1 MLDQLTPRP
10 GSRRP
15 RMRVGRGPGSGKG
28 RYCGRGVKGQGTR
41 SAGLPKGAYF
51 EGGQMPLA
59 RRLPKRGFHNV
70 FRKDVGIVNVRDLGA
85 FGEGATVD
93 VEALVARGL
102 VHKGCDAVKLLA
114 EGDAPKGV
122 TVKVHRAS
130 AAARAKIEAAGGTL
144 ELLA

>member
-1 MLDQLTPRP
+1 MLDELTPRA
-10 GSRRP
+10 GSKHRRL
-15 RMRVGRGPGSGKG
+15 RVGRGPGSGKG

-41 SAGLPKGAYF
+41 SSGRPKGAYF
-51 EGGQMPLA
+51 EGGQMPIA

-70 FRKDVGIVNVRDLGA
+70 FRKQVGIVNVRDLAG

-114 EGDAPKGV
+114 EGNAPKGV
-122 TVKVHRAS
+122 TVKVHRVS
-130 AAARAKIEAAGGTL
+130 AAAKSKVEAAGGTV

>member
-1 MLDQLTPRP
+1 MLDELTPRP
-10 GSRRP
+10 GSRHR

-41 SAGLPKGAYF
+41 SAGQPKGAYF
-51 EGGQMPLA
+51 EGGQMPLT
-59 RRLPKRGFHNV
+59 RRLPKRGFHNL
-70 FRKDVGIVNVRDLGA
+70 FRKQVDIVNVRDLA
-85 FGEGATVD
+85 HFGEGATVD

-114 EGDAPKGV
+114 EGDALPGL

-130 AAARAKIEAAGGTL
+130 AAAKSKVEAAGGTV